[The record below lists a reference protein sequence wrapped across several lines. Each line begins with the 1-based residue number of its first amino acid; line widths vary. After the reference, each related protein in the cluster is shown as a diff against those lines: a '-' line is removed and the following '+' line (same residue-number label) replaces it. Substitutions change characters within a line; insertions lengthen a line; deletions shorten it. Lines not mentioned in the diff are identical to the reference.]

1 MLALNDKIISCKV
14 SGSKIIIYN
23 GNEYPLVVDGT
34 GKNDY
39 FPTIYAC
46 SAYQTLVK
54 TLVLNEGVEA
64 YIFNGA
70 NLMWPGVNNYEDL
83 G

>member
-39 FPTIYAC
+39 YPTIYAC

-70 NLMWPGVNNYEDL
+70 NLMWPGVNNYGDL